1 MIWKYTA
8 KNRIL
13 FKNNMLHLFLFP
25 LLAGA
30 FLLFILS
37 GCSGS
42 GSGTSAGAENGTLV
56 IGLTDGE
63 GDFFRYEVDLI
74 ELTLT
79 KQNGAVVNV
88 LPVRTRVDF
97 SQYVDMTE
105 FLTAATVPTGRY
117 VKATL
122 KLDYQNAEIWA
133 ENAWG
138 DSIRVTEIEDED
150 GSQITELEV
159 SVHLEGRNSLF
170 IAPGIPA
177 HLTLDFNLRATNH
190 VDFSNPANPVL
201 TVKPCLLADVNLENP
216 KIHRLRGP
224 LKQVNLAEETF
235 RLIIRPFIHLL
246 TGGDERFGT
255 LKVVTDAET
264 YYEINGVAYKGVQGL
279 EMLDQ
284 QQVLTAVVVIGDLN
298 IVSRQFEARQV
309 YAGSSV
315 PGGALDVVTG
325 NVVSRLGN
333 QLTVRGATLIRAQGS
348 VVFNDEVIIQI
359 GDNTTV
365 TRQLSIDPFGINDIS
380 VGQRI
385 MVFGEI
391 DEADETVLDATE
403 GYVRMLLTSLKGV
416 VVSVNGSVIVNLS
429 AIDGRNPDL
438 FDFTGTG
445 VDRDNDAD
453 PTNYDIDPG
462 SLVTSGLATGT
473 PVRIRGFVTPF
484 GHPEDQADFEA
495 NTLINVAEVKGLM
508 IVNWHPPASDAINNL
523 SRSGFELN
531 LEDVG
536 HFHHLIRAGVAIDL
550 KQLGQTP
557 FIEPE
562 GDGSGLF
569 QIVQNHR
576 RQFFFTFE
584 GFVEELSERL
594 ANNAEVTHII
604 AAGYFNDTNALLS
617 SDFMIVGLK

>member
-1 MIWKYTA
+1 MIRKHTA
-8 KNRIL
+8 KYDIYI
-13 FKNNMLHLFLFP
+13 KNKTLHLFLFV
-25 LLAGA
+25 LFAGA
-30 FLLFILS
+30 FFLFILS

-42 GSGTSAGAENGTLV
+42 ASGTSAGTENGTLV

-63 GDFFRYEVDLI
+63 GDFSRYEVDVV

-138 DSIRVTEIEDED
+138 DSIRVTQIEDED
-150 GSQITELEV
+150 GLPITELEV

-170 IAPGIPA
+170 IFPGIPA
-177 HLTLDFNLRATNH
+177 HLTLDFNLAATNH
-190 VDFSNPANPVL
+190 VDFSNPANPFL

-224 LKQVNLAEETF
+224 LKQVNVAERTF

-246 TGGDERFGT
+246 AGGDERFGT

-264 YYEINGVAYKGVQGL
+264 YYEINGIPHKGVQGL

-284 QQVLTAVVVIGDLN
+284 QQILTAVVVIGDLN

-309 YAGSSV
+309 YSGSSV
-315 PGGALDVVTG
+315 PGGDLDVVTG
-325 NVVSRLGN
+325 NVVSRSGN
-333 QLTVRGATLIRAQGS
+333 QITVRGATLIRAQGS
-348 VVFNDEVIIQI
+348 VVFNDEVFIQI

-391 DEADETVLDATE
+391 NEAGETLLDATE

-416 VVSVNGSVIVNLS
+416 VVSVNGSVIVNLN
-429 AIDGRNPDL
+429 AIDGRNPDM

-445 VDRDNDAD
+445 IDGDNDAD

-462 SLVTSGLATGT
+462 VLDTSGLAAGT

-484 GHPEDQADFEA
+484 GHPADQADFEA
-495 NTLINVAEVKGLM
+495 NTIINVAEVKGLM
-508 IVNWHPPASDAINNL
+508 IVNWDPPASDAIAKL
-523 SRSGFELN
+523 SRSGIELN
-531 LEDVG
+531 LDGVG
-536 HFHHLIRAGVAIDL
+536 HFHHIIRAGVAIDL
-550 KQLGQTP
+550 AQLSQTP

-562 GDGSGLF
+562 GNGSRLF
-569 QIVQNHR
+569 QIVQDHR
-576 RQFFFTFE
+576 RQFFFSFE
-584 GFVEELSERL
+584 GFAEELAERL
-594 ANNAEVTHII
+594 DNNADVNHII
-604 AAGYFNDTNALLS
+604 AVGYFDDASVILESN
-617 SDFMIVGLK
+617 FIIVGFK